1 MPLLTPAK
9 PQTPAQLARAQIE
22 QALSDGVAE
31 SPYRHEQIGQM
42 LDHSTTGATRD
53 EIIAEFGEDAPLLLA
68 ARQIAEQAIVAIKP
82 EAADKLAAQN
92 AQAIS
97 EIK

>member
-22 QALSDGVAE
+22 QALADGVAE
-31 SPYRHEQIGQM
+31 ALYRHEQIGQM
-42 LDHSTTGATRD
+42 LNHSTTGATRE
-53 EIIAEFGEDAPLLLA
+53 EIIAEFGDDAPLLLA
-68 ARQIAEQAIVAIKP
+68 ARQIAEQAIVAVKP

-92 AQAIS
+92 AQTVA